1 MFGSSCTFPQ
11 CLVPCLIVFC
21 ITLVVLGLVHIW
33 IYFKLV
39 KYAKKRYGEYF
50 TGTIVIDK

>member
-1 MFGSSCTFPQ
+1 MFGSNCTFSQ
-11 CLVPCLIVFC
+11 CLGSCLIVFLV
-21 ITLVVLGLVHIW
+21 TLVVLGLVHIW

-50 TGTIVIDK
+50 TGTTVIDK